1 MQDQN
6 NSGGGDGFTPIPAQ
20 PDLVPWAA
28 GLFEGE
34 GTFFCKTQGT
44 RGSGCQ
50 LRLGMTDR
58 DVVER
63 FQDIVGCGGL
73 YVGKP
78 GTGSQKPMYNW
89 YLYEASNVVKV
100 IEAFLPWLGE
110 RRTAKALEVLGVAKQ
125 IKLHSGKQTHCPQG
139 HPYSGD
145 NLVLEPV
152 IRGSR
157 RYFARRC
164 KICRTTQ
171 SRERARARRARAKI
185 IDEG

>member
-1 MQDQN
+1 MQDQR
-6 NSGGGDGFTPIPAQ
+6 NSGGGDVPIGIPAI
-20 PDLVPWAA
+20 PELIPWAV

-34 GTFFCKTQGT
+34 GTLSCKAQGK
-44 RGSGCQ
+44 RGSGAQ

-58 DVVER
+58 DVVEKFR
-63 FQDIVGCGGL
+63 DVLGCGGI

-78 GTGSQKPMYNW
+78 GSKSIKPVYCW

-171 SRERARARRARAKI
+171 SRERARARRARAKV